1 MSAGIRIR
9 HVVSIAGAAQDRVS
23 QARIGGAL
31 VEIISGPP
39 AFQQM
44 LAAQAAD
51 PAWAQRRERFDRTF
65 SQADG
70 IFVLVDLP
78 AGAYH
83 LRVSAPEWGSRYGVV
98 EAVPV
103 QVQPMPASG
112 PVVVAQVAVALPP
125 TRIHGVI
132 TQAATGQ
139 PVAGAR
145 VCLRGDTLVVRSGEG
160 GRYALTNLVKGKP
173 TLEVTA
179 SGLQTTARQV
189 ELAAG
194 QERQEDFA
202 LQAG

>member
-1 MSAGIRIR
+1 MSTGIRIR
-9 HVVSIAGAAQDRVS
+9 HVISMAGAVHDSAS
-23 QARIGGAL
+23 QARIGGTL
-31 VEIISGPP
+31 VEITSGPP

-51 PAWAQRRERFDRTF
+51 PAWAQRRERLDRTF

-70 IFVLVDLP
+70 IFFLVDLP

-98 EAVPV
+98 QIGPV

-145 VCLRGDTLVVRSGEG
+145 VRLRGDTPVVRSGDSGQYEL
-160 GRYALTNLVKGKP
+160 ANLVKGKP
-173 TLEVTA
+173 TIEVTA
-179 SGLQTTARQV
+179 LGLQTTTRQV
-189 ELAAG
+189 ELAPG

-202 LQAG
+202 LQAA